1 MNATPAGSSNVWAS
15 RAGLSSQVLLALPVT
30 AAFAALAY
38 AFGMVSVGGVLG
50 GVLVAA
56 PIYACLGPPGFALLV
71 LFVVGGSAL
80 TRLGYGRKHR
90 AGTAQEHGGRR
101 GARNAL
107 ANAGV
112 PVLCAALYASGVSEA
127 FSAAY
132 VAALGAAF
140 ADTAESEIGQL
151 SRRAPRLLTSLRKV
165 PPGTDGAVS
174 LTGTLAGIAAAG
186 LTAGLGWTLGLVA
199 GPAGALLVAFAAFLG
214 TVADSLV
221 GARLSRLGNEATN
234 VLCTLV
240 AAALALA
247 SDFFLA

>member
-1 MNATPAGSSNVWAS
+1 M
-15 RAGLSSQVLLALPVT
+15 SSQVLISLPVT
-30 AAFAALAY
+30 VAFAALAY
-38 AFGMVSVGGVLG
+38 ALGMVSAGGVLG
-50 GVLVAA
+50 GILVGA
-56 PIYACLGPPGFALLV
+56 PIYACLGPPGFTVLV

-90 AGTAQEHGGRR
+90 AGNAQERGGRR

-112 PVLCAALYASGVSEA
+112 PVLCAVLYASGVSDA

-132 VAALGAAF
+132 VAAVGAAL
-140 ADTAESEIGQL
+140 ADTAESEVGQL
-151 SRRAPRLLTSLRKV
+151 SRRAPQLLTSLRKV

-174 LTGTLAGIAAAG
+174 AAGTLAGIAAAT
-186 LTAGLGWTLGLVA
+186 LTAGLGWSLGLVA
-199 GPAGALLVAFAAFLG
+199 NPADALLVALAAFVG

-221 GARLSRLGNEATN
+221 GAWFPRLGNEVTN

-240 AAALALA
+240 AAALA
-247 SDFFLA
+247 FFIA

>member
-1 MNATPAGSSNVWAS
+1 M
-15 RAGLSSQVLLALPVT
+15 SSQVLISLPVT
-30 AAFAALAY
+30 VAFAALAY
-38 AFGMVSVGGVLG
+38 ALGMVSPGGVLG
-50 GVLVAA
+50 GILVGA
-56 PIYACLGPPGFALLV
+56 PIYACLGPPGFTLLV

-90 AGTAQEHGGRR
+90 AGNAQERGGRR

-112 PVLCAALYASGVSEA
+112 PVLCAVLYASGVSDA
-127 FSAAY
+127 FSVAY
-132 VAALGAAF
+132 VAAVGAAL
-140 ADTAESEIGQL
+140 ADTAESEVGQL

-174 LTGTLAGIAAAG
+174 PAGTLAGVAAAT
-186 LTAGLGWTLGLVA
+186 LAAALGWSLGLVA
-199 GPAGALLVAFAAFLG
+199 NPASALLVALAAFVG

-221 GARLSRLGNEATN
+221 GARLPRLGNEATN

-240 AAALALA
+240 AATLA
-247 SDFFLA
+247 FFIA